1 MNGPIIYNRTTGDR
15 VGTSGF
21 EMSDKTPTTHESGD
35 SVRNKKTL
43 HYRDLFDS
51 VPLGLYHSTPDGRI
65 LDANPQLVDLLGYT
79 DKESLIAANAAD
91 FYVDPQARDLWQSL
105 MKREGVVR
113 GFEAQMRRHDGRLI
127 WVRNTARTVRDV
139 DGKVLY
145 YEGSLE
151 DITERKRMEMVL
163 RESEEKYRT
172 LIDNMQDGVFVIRD
186 DKLVFV
192 NEAFARMVGWTV
204 EEIIGTS
211 FQQHVA
217 PEDLEMV
224 AGRYRQRQAGEEVP
238 SEYEFRAVHKDG
250 VTRVF
255 VNMSVGLVTY
265 QGATASMGTVKD
277 ITGRNRMEEQLRE
290 SEERYRT
297 LYESSRDAIVATD
310 LNGQVVECNQAYE
323 DMLGYSPEELR
334 GIRYQDITP
343 PKWHTLDVEVSK
355 QVMTLGYSDEFEKE
369 FIRRDGSVI
378 PVSMRVWRIDDKAGG
393 SIGTWTMIRNI
404 TERKRAERALR
415 EERDKAQMYLDVARV
430 MIVALD
436 TDGRVSLMNRK
447 GCEILGYEGEE
458 VVGKDWFD
466 NFLPERVKDD
476 VRGVFA
482 RMMNGEIE
490 HIEYRERSVLT
501 KSGEE
506 RTIAWHTNRLMDEAG
521 NIDGVLSS
529 GEDVTERKR
538 ASEALRAA
546 SEISSLYLD
555 LMAHDITNQLQ
566 VISGNA
572 AILQNEIRVPET
584 MRKLNGIMHSVD
596 KCATV
601 ISKVKL
607 TEQLMTVPLGQRRL
621 DEVLMGCVSMLS
633 KLNDDATVETDIQI
647 AGALVLADRF
657 LEELLMN
664 LLKNA
669 VEHNPRENRHVWVR
683 LTEEVGGYGV
693 SIADNGEGI
702 TDPRKV
708 QLFDMTRRYGGVGLH
723 LCKHILDKY
732 GGRIEVSDREP
743 SDPSQGLEVT
753 VWLPGIE

>member
-1 MNGPIIYNRTTGDR
+1 MKSPVVYNRTTGDR
-15 VGTSGF
+15 IRTSRF

-35 SVRNKKTL
+35 PVRNKKTL
-43 HYRDLFDS
+43 RYRGLFDS

-65 LDANPQLVDLLGYT
+65 LDANPRLMDLLGYT

-91 FYVDPQARDLWQSL
+91 IYVDPQVRDLWQDL

-172 LIDNMQDGVFVIRD
+172 LIDNMQDGIFVIRD

-192 NEAFARMVGWTV
+192 NEAFARMVGWKV

-217 PEDLEMV
+217 PEDLKMV
-224 AGRYRQRQAGEEVP
+224 ASRYRQRQAGEDIP
-238 SEYEFRAVHKDG
+238 SEYEFRAMHKDG

-265 QGATASMGTVKD
+265 QGAIASMGTVKD
-277 ITGRNRMEEQLRE
+277 ITERKRMEEQLRE

-310 LNGQVVECNQAYE
+310 LNGQIVECNQAYA
-323 DMLGYSPEELR
+323 DMLGYSPDELR
-334 GIRYQDITP
+334 KIRYQDITP
-343 PKWHTLDVEVSK
+343 PKWHTLDVEVNR

-378 PVSMRVWRIDDKAGG
+378 PVSMRVWRIDDKAGS
-393 SIGTWTMIRNI
+393 SIGTWTIIRDI
-404 TERKRAERALR
+404 TERRTAERKLR
-415 EERDKAQMYLDVARV
+415 TA
-430 MIVALD
+430 
-436 TDGRVSLMNRK
+436 
-447 GCEILGYEGEE
+447 
-458 VVGKDWFD
+458 
-466 NFLPERVKDD
+466 
-476 VRGVFA
+476 
-482 RMMNGEIE
+482 
-490 HIEYRERSVLT
+490 
-501 KSGEE
+501 
-506 RTIAWHTNRLMDEAG
+506 
-521 NIDGVLSS
+521 
-529 GEDVTERKR
+529 TER
-538 ASEALRAA
+538 AM
-546 SEISSLYLD
+546 LYLD
-555 LMAHDITNQLQ
+555 LMGHDICNQLQ

-572 AILQNEIRVPET
+572 AVLQNEIRVPET
-584 MRKLNGIMHSVD
+584 MRKLNGIIHSVG
-596 KCATV
+596 KCAAA
-601 ISKVKL
+601 ISRVKL
-607 TEQLMTVPLGQRRL
+607 TEQLMTVPLEQRRL
-621 DEVLMGCVSMLS
+621 DKVLMACVSMLS
-633 KLNDDATVETDIQI
+633 TLNNDVTVETNIQKTD
-647 AGALVLADRF
+647 ALVLADRF
-657 LEELLMN
+657 LEELLMI

-683 LTEEVGGYGV
+683 LTEEAGGYGV

-702 TDPRKV
+702 ADSRKV

-743 SDPSQGLEVT
+743 SDSHQGLEVT

>member
-1 MNGPIIYNRTTGDR
+1 
-15 VGTSGF
+15 
-21 EMSDKTPTTHESGD
+21 MSDKTPTTHESGD
-35 SVRNKKTL
+35 SIRNKKTL

-51 VPLGLYHSTPDGRI
+51 VPLGLYHTTPDGRI
-65 LDANPQLVDLLGYT
+65 LDANPRLADLLGYRNR
-79 DKESLIAANAAD
+79 ESLIAANAAN
-91 FYVDPQARDLWQSL
+91 FYIDPQVRDLWQSL
-105 MKREGVVR
+105 MKTEGVVR

-163 RESEEKYRT
+163 RESEEKYRM
-172 LIDNMQDGVFVIRD
+172 LIDNMQDGVFVIQD
-186 DKLVFV
+186 EKMAFV
-192 NEAFARMVGWTV
+192 NEAFARMVGCTV
-204 EEIIGTS
+204 EEIIGTR
-211 FQQHVA
+211 FQHHIA
-217 PEDLEMV
+217 PEDLELV
-224 AGRYRQRQAGEEVP
+224 ANRYRQRQAGEEVP
-238 SEYEFRAVHKDG
+238 SEYEFRMMHKDG

-255 VNMSVGLVTY
+255 VNMSVGLITF
-265 QGATASMGTVKD
+265 QGAIASMGTVKD
-277 ITGRNRMEEQLRE
+277 ITERNRMEEQLRV

-297 LYESSRDAIVATD
+297 LYESSRDAIVAAD
-310 LNGQVVECNQAYE
+310 LNGVIVECNQAHA

-343 PKWHTLDVEVSK
+343 PKWHALDAKASK

-378 PVSMRVWRIDDKAGG
+378 PVSMRVWRIDDKAGDP
-393 SIGTWTMIRNI
+393 IGTWTMIRDI
-404 TERKRAERALR
+404 TEHRTAERELR
-415 EERDKAQMYLDVARV
+415 TA
-430 MIVALD
+430 
-436 TDGRVSLMNRK
+436 
-447 GCEILGYEGEE
+447 
-458 VVGKDWFD
+458 
-466 NFLPERVKDD
+466 
-476 VRGVFA
+476 
-482 RMMNGEIE
+482 
-490 HIEYRERSVLT
+490 
-501 KSGEE
+501 
-506 RTIAWHTNRLMDEAG
+506 
-521 NIDGVLSS
+521 
-529 GEDVTERKR
+529 TER
-538 ASEALRAA
+538 AM
-546 SEISSLYLD
+546 LYLD
-555 LMAHDITNQLQ
+555 LMGHDIRNQLQ

-572 AILQNEIRVPET
+572 AVLQNEIRVPDT
-584 MRKLNGIMHSVD
+584 MRKLNGIIHSVD
-596 KCATV
+596 KCAAA

-607 TEQLMTVPLGQRRL
+607 TEQLMTVPLEQRRL

-633 KLNDDATVETDIQI
+633 KLNDAVTVETDIQI

-664 LLKNA
+664 LLQNA

-683 LTEEVGGYGV
+683 LTEEAGGYGV

-732 GGRIEVSDREP
+732 GGRIEVSNREP

>member
-1 MNGPIIYNRTTGDR
+1 MQPSMYLCLNSLLEFIRGTRSHVMGLAQGLELQGARKFPKKDKCFNGPVIYITTTGDR
-15 VGTSGF
+15 ARTSRF
-21 EMSDKTPTTHESGD
+21 EMSDKVPTIRESGY

-43 HYRDLFDS
+43 RYRDLFDS

-65 LDANPQLVDLLGYT
+65 LDANPWLLDLLGYT
-79 DKESLIAANAAD
+79 DKESLTATNVAD
-91 FYVDPQARDLWQSL
+91 IYVDPQARDLWQNL

-172 LIDNMQDGVFVIRD
+172 LIDNMQDGVFVIQD
-186 DKLVFV
+186 EKMVFV
-192 NEAFARMVGWTV
+192 NEAFARMIGWTV
-204 EEIIGTS
+204 EEVIGTR

-217 PEDLEMV
+217 PEDLEIV
-224 AGRYRQRQAGEEVP
+224 EDRYRQRQAGEEVP
-238 SEYEFRAVHKDG
+238 SEYEFRMVHKDG

-255 VNMSVGLVTY
+255 VNMSVGLITF
-265 QGATASMGTVKD
+265 QGSIASMGTVKD
-277 ITGRNRMEEQLRE
+277 ITKRNWMEEQLRE

-310 LNGQVVECNQAYE
+310 LNGLFVECNQAHA

-343 PKWHTLDVEVSK
+343 PKWQVLDVEVTR

-369 FIRRDGSVI
+369 FIKRDGSVI
-378 PVSMRVWRIDDKAGG
+378 PVSMRVWRIDNKAGDP
-393 SIGTWTMIRNI
+393 IGTWTMIRNI
-404 TERKRAERALR
+404 TERRTAERRLR
-415 EERDKAQMYLDVARV
+415 TA
-430 MIVALD
+430 
-436 TDGRVSLMNRK
+436 
-447 GCEILGYEGEE
+447 
-458 VVGKDWFD
+458 
-466 NFLPERVKDD
+466 
-476 VRGVFA
+476 
-482 RMMNGEIE
+482 
-490 HIEYRERSVLT
+490 
-501 KSGEE
+501 
-506 RTIAWHTNRLMDEAG
+506 
-521 NIDGVLSS
+521 
-529 GEDVTERKR
+529 TER
-538 ASEALRAA
+538 AM
-546 SEISSLYLD
+546 LYLD
-555 LMAHDITNQLQ
+555 LMGHDICNQLQ

-572 AILQNEIRVPET
+572 AVLQNEIRVPET
-584 MRKLNGIMHSVD
+584 TRKLNVIIHSVD
-596 KCATV
+596 KCAAA
-601 ISKVKL
+601 ISRVKL
-607 TEQLMTVPLGQRRL
+607 TEQLMTVPLEQRRL

-633 KLNDDATVETDIQI
+633 KLNDDVTVETDIQI
-647 AGALVLADRF
+647 AGALVLADLF

-683 LTEEVGGYGV
+683 LTEEAGGYGV

-702 TDPRKV
+702 SDPRKA

-743 SDPSQGLEVT
+743 SDPHQGLEVS